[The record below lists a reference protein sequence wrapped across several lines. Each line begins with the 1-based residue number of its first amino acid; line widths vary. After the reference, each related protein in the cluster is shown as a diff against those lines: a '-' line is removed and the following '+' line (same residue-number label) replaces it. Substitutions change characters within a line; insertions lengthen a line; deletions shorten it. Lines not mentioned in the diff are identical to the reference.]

1 VSLAYAL
8 VKNFFHGHP
17 GIWNRQVGITDPQ
30 RLFLRSKNVTYGIN
44 NATASVHLRL
54 PKSLLAEMKVICAEE
69 DCGGMSA
76 LVRRALRQYI
86 LTQHKQG
93 SAPQQIKSAAPK
105 QTITE
110 YGAATTSND
119 DTSNNQVQHTDD
131 PYIPDFIKNAPGFD
145 KEAWLKFR
153 A

>member
-1 VSLAYAL
+1 MACSSVKLAFGLFQVTNSSAKGNL
-8 VKNFFHGHP
+8 RPAQLCFVN
-17 GIWNRQVGITDPQ
+17 NRKKM
-30 RLFLRSKNVTYGIN
+30 STYGIN
-44 NATASVHLRL
+44 NATASIHLRL

-86 LTQHKQG
+86 LMRHKQG
-93 SAPQQIKSAAPK
+93 SPPKNTAPK
-105 QTITE
+105 QMAE
-110 YGAATTSND
+110 YGAATTT
-119 DTSNNQVQHTDD
+119 TSSNQVQQADE

-145 KEAWLKFR
+145 RDTWLKFR

>member
-1 VSLAYAL
+1 MST
-8 VKNFFHGHP
+8 N
-17 GIWNRQVGITDPQ
+17 
-30 RLFLRSKNVTYGIN
+30 GIN
-44 NATASVHLRL
+44 NATASIHLRL
-54 PKSLLAEMKVICAEE
+54 PKSPLADMKVICAEE

-86 LTQHKQG
+86 LMRRKQG
-93 SAPQQIKSAAPK
+93 SAAPQQMKSAAPK

-110 YGAATTSND
+110 YGAATTLNDNTSND
-119 DTSNNQVQHTDD
+119 QVQHTDD

-145 KEAWLKFR
+145 REAWLKFR